1 MFCRCLHPSQFGQ
14 VVDKKVT
21 WSHLGGKLCR
31 HLAYWIVKKPAVCHS
46 TDFFLI
52 LLLTIF
58 NHFKPCKMDLVHY
71 RDPERR
77 FNPVIRVIGKIFG
90 YCQTLSDYF
99 ISHLGPASLVT
110 NTHTWMASYTIF
122 FTTFFIYR
130 NVSFSCPCWIFFF
143 CGLSSPFQTQW
154 KYFCAHPVH

>member
-1 MFCRCLHPSQFGQ
+1 MPPSKP
-14 VVDKKVT
+14 V
-21 WSHLGGKLCR
+21 WSGCWQKGHLVSPGWQAL
-31 HLAYWIVKKPAVCHS
+31 S
-46 TDFFLI
+46 TSSVLNSQETGSLPFHWFFLI

-99 ISHLGPASLVT
+99 ISHLGPASLVCMGVT